1 MLTLYHYWSSVC
13 SQKARIC
20 LAEKGIDWQSRH
32 VDLFTFQNWDP
43 DYVALNPK
51 GVVPTLDHD
60 GRIVIESNLIVEYL
74 EEAFPDAP
82 SFRPADP
89 YDRARMRLWIYD
101 SEEIA
106 HVSVNTLS
114 YNARHRPRMAKF
126 DRAELERIAARC
138 PNPVTGR
145 RFLRRLE
152 VGVSEA
158 EEADA
163 YATLD
168 HLLDR
173 MEATLAAGPWLLG
186 ARYSLADMAMAPYVN
201 RVEVLPRPEMV
212 GAARRPRVADWWQRI
227 QARPAVAEA
236 FVFRNPD
243 PNDPVKR

>member
-1 MLTLYHYWSSVC
+1 M
-13 SQKARIC
+13 
-20 LAEKGIDWQSRH
+20 
-32 VDLFTFQNWDP
+32 
-43 DYVALNPK
+43 
-51 GVVPTLDHD
+51 
-60 GRIVIESNLIVEYL
+60 
-74 EEAFPDAP
+74 
-82 SFRPADP
+82 PA
-89 YDRARMRLWIYD
+89 ARMRLWIYD

-106 HVSVNTLS
+106 HANVNMLS

-126 DRAELERIAARC
+126 SRAELERQAARC

-152 VGVSEA
+152 IGVSEA

-173 MEATLAAGPWLLG
+173 MEAALTDGPWLLG
-186 ARYSLADMAMAPYVN
+186 KDYSLADMAMAPYIN
-201 RVEVLPRPEMV
+201 RVEVLPRPDMV
-212 GAARRPRVADWWQRI
+212 SAGRRPRVAAWWARM

-236 FVFRNPD
+236 FAFKNPD